1 MNRDPHKPDEMEQ
14 ALLEHYRRHS
24 QEEPSAA
31 LDQRILAAAAAQ
43 AAQHSSAPRP
53 SFGERLHAWLFGAS
67 GRQRW
72 AVAIAGFATL
82 GIGLNLTLRTQ
93 EEAKERFDAPPASV
107 APLSAPAPAAAP
119 MSRAAPTTYASPP
132 AQVEKKKS
140 AMADSSAGLQERQ
153 AEPLRRE
160 EETAPKAELA
170 KPAPPAEPQASLRR
184 VLALQEAG
192 KREEAHKLLD
202 ELQARF
208 PQRDIAAELRELE
221 RDR

>member
-1 MNRDPHKPDEMEQ
+1 MNRDPHKPDDMEHT
-14 ALLEHYRRHS
+14 LLEHYRRHS
-24 QEEPSAA
+24 QEEPSAS

-43 AAQHSSAPRP
+43 AARHSSAPQV
-53 SFGERLHAWLFGAS
+53 SFGQRLHVWLFGAG

-72 AVAIAGFATL
+72 AVAIAGFASL
-82 GIGLNLTLRTQ
+82 GIGLSLTLRTQ

-119 MSRAAPTTYASPP
+119 MSRAAPATYASPP
-132 AQVEKKKS
+132 AQAEKKAS
-140 AMADSSAGLQERQ
+140 AMADSSAELQERQ
-153 AEPLRRE
+153 AEPLRLE
-160 EETAPKAELA
+160 EEAAPKAELA
-170 KPAPPAEPQASLRR
+170 KSAQPPEPETSLRR

-208 PQRDIAAELRELE
+208 PQRDIAAELRVLE
-221 RDR
+221 RGR

>member
-1 MNRDPHKPDEMEQ
+1 MNRDPHKPDDMEQ

-24 QEEPSAA
+24 QEEPSAG

-43 AAQHSSAPRP
+43 AEQNRAAHRP
-53 SFGERLHAWLFGAS
+53 SFGERLHAWLFGGG

-72 AVAIAGFATL
+72 VVAIAGFASL
-82 GIGLNLTLRTQ
+82 GIGLSLTLRTQ

-107 APLSAPAPAAAP
+107 APLSAPAP
-119 MSRAAPTTYASPP
+119 MSRAAPATYASPP
-132 AQVEKKKS
+132 AQAEKKAS
-140 AMADSSAGLQERQ
+140 AMADSSAELQERQ
-153 AEPLRRE
+153 TEPLRLE
-160 EETAPKAELA
+160 EKAAPKAELA
-170 KPAPPAEPQASLRR
+170 KSAQPGEPEASLRR

-192 KREEAHKLLD
+192 KREEAHKLLN

-208 PQRDIAAELRELE
+208 PQRDIAAELRELK

>member
-1 MNRDPHKPDEMEQ
+1 MNRDPHKPDDMEQ

-24 QEEPSAA
+24 QQEPSAA
-31 LDQRILAAAAAQ
+31 LDQRILAAAAARAEQ
-43 AAQHSSAPRP
+43 NRAAHRP
-53 SFGERLHAWLFGAS
+53 SFGERLHAWLFGVG

-72 AVAIAGFATL
+72 AVAIAGFASL
-82 GIGLNLTLRTQ
+82 GIGLSLTLRTQ
-93 EEAKERFDAPPASV
+93 EEAKERFDAPPSSV

-119 MSRAAPTTYASPP
+119 MSRAAPATYASPP
-132 AQVEKKKS
+132 AQAEKKAS
-140 AMADSSAGLQERQ
+140 AMADSSAELQERQ
-153 AEPLRRE
+153 TEPLRLE
-160 EETAPKAELA
+160 EKTAPKAELA
-170 KPAPPAEPQASLRR
+170 KSAQPGEPEASLRR